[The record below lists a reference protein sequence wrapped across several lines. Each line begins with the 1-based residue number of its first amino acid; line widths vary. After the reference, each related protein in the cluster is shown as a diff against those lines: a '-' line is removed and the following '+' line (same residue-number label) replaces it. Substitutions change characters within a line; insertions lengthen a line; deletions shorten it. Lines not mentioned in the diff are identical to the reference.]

1 MNNNSYV
8 LLILGAFFIFVGIWM
23 RKKDKEQFKMIEDRL
38 TEKEKSIY
46 ELYESL
52 EGIMEEMERLYNNS
66 RKQSSYTIISKKV
79 QDKDKG
85 QEEYEENE
93 YKEGSKSSEDSI
105 ENTIIKLK
113 NEGISEEDIAR
124 KLGIG
129 KGEVKL
135 ILDLKK

>member
-1 MNNNSYV
+1 
-8 LLILGAFFIFVGIWM
+8 
-23 RKKDKEQFKMIEDRL
+23 
-38 TEKEKSIY
+38 
-46 ELYESL
+46 
-52 EGIMEEMERLYNNS
+52 MEEMERLYNNS